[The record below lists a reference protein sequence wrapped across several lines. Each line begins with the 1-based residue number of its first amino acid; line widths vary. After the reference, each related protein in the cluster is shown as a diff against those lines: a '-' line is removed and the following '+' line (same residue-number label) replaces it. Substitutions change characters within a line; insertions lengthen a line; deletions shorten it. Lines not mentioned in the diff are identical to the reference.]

1 MMKLLYYIYYRLLC
15 FYHEEDLACWSENIY
30 SFYWSIQLI
39 SVLTIFL
46 VFDRFYP
53 VKIDTNRIFLIV
65 LMACFFVWYIV
76 QQVIFRSIGE
86 DLRKKWKNEPP
97 KQQRIRKYLIIIY
110 IVCIYTLFFVLL
122 FSKIA

>member
-15 FYHEEDLACWSENIY
+15 FYHEEDFAWNERIY

-46 VFDRFYP
+46 VFDRFCP
-53 VKIDTNRIFLIV
+53 VKIDANRISLIALIV
-65 LMACFFVWYIV
+65 CFFVWYIV

-86 DLRKKWKNEPP
+86 DLKKKWTEAM
-97 KQQRIRKYLIIIY
+97 LI
-110 IVCIYTLFFVLL
+110 TSLLFFEKL
-122 FSKIA
+122 

>member
-1 MMKLLYYIYYRLLC
+1 MKLLYYIYYRLLC
-15 FYHEEDLACWSENIY
+15 FYHEEDFAWNERIY
-30 SFYWSIQLI
+30 SFYCSIQLI

-65 LMACFFVWYIV
+65 LIVCFFVWYIV

-86 DLRKKWKNEPP
+86 DLKKKWKNEPP

-110 IVCIYTLFFVLL
+110 SMYLHTLFCIV
-122 FSKIA
+122 IQ

>member
-15 FYHEEDLACWSENIY
+15 FYHEEDFAWNERIY

-46 VFDRFYP
+46 VFDRFCP
-53 VKIDTNRIFLIV
+53 LKIDANRISLIALIV
-65 LMACFFVWYIV
+65 CFFVWYIV

-86 DLRKKWKNEPP
+86 DLKKKWKNEPP
-97 KQQRIRKYLIIIY
+97 KQRRIRKYLIITY